1 MRPNQK
7 NFSGPYSPAMNWVLL
22 TEVFVTLF
30 VIMDPV
36 GTIPIFLSLTGG
48 RSPQVAR
55 RAAWQA
61 VAVSFGVISAFA
73 FFGQQ
78 ILEYLHISL
87 PALQCAGGLL
97 LLLVALE
104 LLTGKEEGPTATADT
119 NVALVPL
126 GTPLL
131 AGPGAIVATMVF
143 SKKVDHVSEFAAV
156 ALGVILVHVAL
167 WLSMRFSLPILRLI
181 RESGVMLVTR
191 IAGLLLS
198 AIAVQMVADAVRA
211 FIAGEG

>member
-1 MRPNQK
+1 MTGTL
-7 NFSGPYSPAMNWVLL
+7 SLL

-36 GTIPIFLSLTGG
+36 GTIPLFLSLTRG
-48 RSPQVAR
+48 RSAVSR
-55 RAAWQA
+55 KRAAWQA
-61 VAVSFGVISAFA
+61 VAVSFAVIVVFA
-73 FFGQQ
+73 FFGQR
-78 ILEYLHISL
+78 ILEYLGISL

-104 LLTGKEEGPTATADT
+104 LLTGKEQAPTASAEV

-131 AGPGAIVATMVF
+131 AGPGAIVATMVL
-143 SKKVDHVSEFAAV
+143 SRKVDGVPEFLAV
-156 ALGVILVHVAL
+156 AGGVVLVHVAM
-167 WLSMRFSLPILRLI
+167 WLAMRFSLPILRVI
-181 RESGVMLVTR
+181 REGGVVLVSR

-198 AIAVQMVADAVRA
+198 AIAVQLVADAVRA
-211 FIAGEG
+211 FVVGQG

>member
-1 MRPNQK
+1 
-7 NFSGPYSPAMNWVLL
+7 MNWVLL

-48 RSPQVAR
+48 RSAQVAR

-61 VAVSFGVISAFA
+61 VTVSFGVICAFA

-78 ILEYLHISL
+78 ILDYLGISL

-104 LLTGKEEGPTATADT
+104 LLTGKDQGPTATADT

-143 SKKVDHVSEFAAV
+143 VKQIDGFTDFAAV
-156 ALGVILVHVAL
+156 GLGIVLVHLTL
-167 WLSMRFSLPILRLI
+167 WLAMRFSLPILRLI
-181 RESGVMLVTR
+181 RESGVLLVTR

-198 AIAVQMVADAVRA
+198 AIAVQLVADAVRA

>member
-1 MRPNQK
+1 
-7 NFSGPYSPAMNWVLL
+7 MNTTLAI
-22 TEVFVTLF
+22 EVFVTLF
-30 VIMDPV
+30 VIMDPP
-36 GTIPIFLSLTGG
+36 GTVPIFLSLTSG
-48 RSPQVAR
+48 RSVATAR
-55 RAAWQA
+55 KAAWQA
-61 VAVSFGVISAFA
+61 VAVAFLVIVLFA
-73 FFGQQ
+73 FFGER
-78 ILEYLHISL
+78 ILHYMHISL

-104 LLTGKEEGPTATADT
+104 LLTGNEQEASAAADT
-119 NVALVPL
+119 NIALVPL

-143 SKKVDHVSEFAAV
+143 TRQVDSVPDFTAV
-156 ALGVILVHVAL
+156 AVGIVAVHIVL
-167 WLSMRFSLPILRLI
+167 WLSMRYSLPILRLI
-181 RESGVMLVTR
+181 RESGILLVTR

>member
-1 MRPNQK
+1 M
-7 NFSGPYSPAMNWVLL
+7 SDLL
-22 TEVFVTLF
+22 ALGLMTEVFVTLF

-36 GTIPIFLSLTGG
+36 GTIPIFLSLTRG
-48 RSPQVAR
+48 RSQATIR

-61 VAVSFGVISAFA
+61 VAVSFGVICAFA
-73 FFGQQ
+73 FFGQA
-78 ILEYLHISL
+78 ILAYLHISL

-104 LLTGKEEGPTATADT
+104 LLTGKEETPSANADV
-119 NVALVPL
+119 NIALVPL

-143 SKKVDHVSEFAAV
+143 SEQVDDWATFAAV
-156 ALGVILVHVAL
+156 GLGLVLVHTAI
-167 WLSMRFSLPILRLI
+167 WLSMRFSLPILRVL
-181 RESGVMLVTR
+181 REGGVVLVSR

-198 AIAVQMVADAVRA
+198 AIAVQLVADAVRA

>member
-1 MRPNQK
+1 MDVV
-7 NFSGPYSPAMNWVLL
+7 ML

-48 RSPQVAR
+48 RSAAVAR

-104 LLTGKEEGPTATADT
+104 LLTGKEAEQTATADT

-143 SKKVDHVSEFAAV
+143 SKKVDGLEEFSAV

-167 WLSMRFSLPILRLI
+167 WLSMRFSLPILHLI
-181 RESGVMLVTR
+181 RESGVLLVTR

>member
-1 MRPNQK
+1 V
-7 NFSGPYSPAMNWVLL
+7 SSVLDTVLL
-22 TEVFVTLF
+22 VEVFVTLF

-36 GTIPIFLSLTGG
+36 GTVPIFLSLTGG
-48 RSPQVAR
+48 RSPASAR

-61 VAVSFGVISAFA
+61 VAVSFFVITVFA

-104 LLTGKEEGPTATADT
+104 LLTGNEKEPTAQVGT

-131 AGPGAIVATMVF
+131 AGPGAIVATMLF
-143 SKKVDHVSEFAAV
+143 TREVDSGPTFAAV
-156 ALGVILVHVAL
+156 GLGVVLVHASL
-167 WLSMRFSLPILRLI
+167 WAAMRYSLPILKLI
-181 RESGVMLVTR
+181 RESGVLLVTR

-198 AIAVQMVADAVRA
+198 AIAVQLVADAVRA

>member
-1 MRPNQK
+1 M
-7 NFSGPYSPAMNWVLL
+7 
-22 TEVFVTLF
+22 TLF
-30 VIMDPV
+30 VIRDPV
-36 GTIPIFLSLTGG
+36 GTVPIFLSLTSG
-48 RSPQVAR
+48 RSAASAR

-61 VAVSFGVISAFA
+61 VTVSFGVISAFG

-78 ILEYLHISL
+78 ILAYLNISL
-87 PALQCAGGLL
+87 PALQGAGGLL

-104 LLTGKEEGPTATADT
+104 LLTGKEEEMTASSDT

-143 SKKVDHVSEFAAV
+143 SRQVDDFPEFSAV
-156 ALGVILVHVAL
+156 ALGVVLVHVSL
-167 WLSMRFSLPILRLI
+167 WLAMRFSLPILRLL
-181 RESGVMLVTR
+181 RESGVLLITR

-198 AIAVQMVADAVRA
+198 AIAVQMVADSIRA
-211 FIAGEG
+211 FVAGEG

>member
-1 MRPNQK
+1 M
-7 NFSGPYSPAMNWVLL
+7 SGVLDTVLL
-22 TEVFVTLF
+22 VEVFVTLF

-36 GTIPIFLSLTGG
+36 GTVPIFLSLTSG
-48 RSPQVAR
+48 RSAATAR

-61 VAVSFGVISAFA
+61 VAVAFVVITAFA
-73 FFGQQ
+73 VFGQQ
-78 ILEYLHISL
+78 ILSYLHISL

-104 LLTGKEEGPTATADT
+104 LLTDNEKEPTATAGA

-131 AGPGAIVATMVF
+131 AGPGAIVATMLFVEQ
-143 SKKVDHVSEFAAV
+143 VDEPADLTAVSLGI
-156 ALGVILVHVAL
+156 LGVHACL
-167 WLSMRFSLPILRLI
+167 WAAMRYSLPILKLI
-181 RESGVMLVTR
+181 RESGVLLVTR

-198 AIAVQMVADAVRA
+198 AIAVQLIADAVRA
-211 FIAGEG
+211 FAAGEG

>member
-1 MRPNQK
+1 MT
-7 NFSGPYSPAMNWVLL
+7 WLDLVLM

-36 GTIPIFLSLTGG
+36 GTIPIFLALTGG
-48 RSPQVAR
+48 RSVASMR

-61 VAVSFGVISAFA
+61 VAVSFGVIVAFA

-78 ILEYLHISL
+78 ILAYLNISL
-87 PALQCAGGLL
+87 PALQMAGGLL
-97 LLLVALE
+97 LLLIALE
-104 LLTGKEEGPTATADT
+104 LLTGKEESFSAGANANV

-126 GTPLL
+126 GTPMM

-143 SKKVDHVSEFAAV
+143 SDRVDGLDTFAGV
-156 ALGVILVHVAL
+156 AMGVVLVHVAL
-167 WLSMRFSLPILRLI
+167 WLSMRFSVPILRVI
-181 RESGVMLVTR
+181 RESGVLLVSR

-198 AIAVQMVADAVRA
+198 AIAVQLMADAIRA
-211 FIAGEG
+211 FLAGEG

>member
-1 MRPNQK
+1 V
-7 NFSGPYSPAMNWVLL
+7 SGWVDAVLL
-22 TEVFVTLF
+22 VETFVTLF

-36 GTIPIFLSLTGG
+36 GTVPIFLSLTSG
-48 RSPQVAR
+48 RSPATAR

-61 VAVSFGVISAFA
+61 VGVSFVVITVFA

-78 ILEYLHISL
+78 ILAYLRISL

-104 LLTGKEEGPTATADT
+104 LLTGNEKEPTATSGT

-131 AGPGAIVATMVF
+131 AGPGAIVATMLF
-143 SKKVDHVSEFAAV
+143 SRRVQDWPDFTAV
-156 ALGVILVHVAL
+156 ALGVVGVHLAL
-167 WLSMRFSLPILRLI
+167 WAAMRWSLPILRVI
-181 RESGVMLVTR
+181 RPSGVLLVTR

-198 AIAVQMVADAVRA
+198 AIAVQLVADAVRA
-211 FIAGEG
+211 FVAGEG

>member
-1 MRPNQK
+1 M
-7 NFSGPYSPAMNWVLL
+7 SVTLL

-30 VIMDPV
+30 VIMDPI
-36 GTIPIFLSLTGG
+36 GTIPIFLSLTRG
-48 RSPQVAR
+48 RSRASVK

-61 VAVSFGVISAFA
+61 VTVSFGVIVAFA

-78 ILEYLHISL
+78 ILTYLNISL

-104 LLTGKEEGPTATADT
+104 LLTGKEKDPMVSSET
-119 NVALVPL
+119 NIALVPL

-143 SKKVDHVSEFAAV
+143 SRQVHHGDQFVAV
-156 ALGVILVHVAL
+156 ALGVVLVHLAL
-167 WLSMRFSLPILRLI
+167 WLAMRFSLPILRLI
-181 RESGVMLVTR
+181 REGGVLLVTR

-211 FIAGEG
+211 FVQGQG

>member
-1 MRPNQK
+1 M
-7 NFSGPYSPAMNWVLL
+7 SDVITLTLL

-36 GTIPIFLSLTGG
+36 GTIPIFLSLTRG
-48 RSPQVAR
+48 RSQASVR

-61 VAVSFGVISAFA
+61 VTVSFAVIVAFA
-73 FFGQQ
+73 LVGQQ
-78 ILEYLHISL
+78 ILDYLGISL

-104 LLTGKEEGPTATADT
+104 LLTGKEQTPAASSDV

-131 AGPGAIVATMVF
+131 AGPGAIVATMVL
-143 SKKVDHVSEFAAV
+143 SRQVDDVPDLLGV
-156 ALGVILVHVAL
+156 ALGVVGVHVAL
-167 WLSMRFSLPILRLI
+167 WLAMRFSLPILRLL
-181 RESGVMLVTR
+181 RDGGVVLVSR

-198 AIAVQMVADAVRA
+198 AIAVQLVADAVRA

>member
-1 MRPNQK
+1 V
-7 NFSGPYSPAMNWVLL
+7 SDVISLVLM

-36 GTIPIFLSLTGG
+36 GTIPLFLSLTRG
-48 RSPQVAR
+48 RSAASMR

-61 VAVSFGVISAFA
+61 VLVSLAVIVLFA
-73 FFGQQ
+73 FFGRQ
-78 ILEYLHISL
+78 LLAYLHISL

-104 LLTGKEEGPTATADT
+104 LLTGKEQTQSPGADI

-143 SKKVDHVSEFAAV
+143 SGRVHEAPQFLAV
-156 ALGVILVHVAL
+156 GAGVVLVHVTI
-167 WLSMRFSLPILRLI
+167 WLAMRFSVPILRVI
-181 RESGVMLVTR
+181 RESGVLLISR

-198 AIAVQMVADAVRA
+198 AIAVQLVADAVRA

>member
-1 MRPNQK
+1 VSAVLN
-7 NFSGPYSPAMNWVLL
+7 GVLL
-22 TEVFVTLF
+22 TETFVTLF

-36 GTIPIFLSLTGG
+36 GTIPIFLGLTSG
-48 RSPQVAR
+48 RSPASAR

-61 VAVSFGVISAFA
+61 VAVSFLVITVFA

-78 ILEYLHISL
+78 ILAYLNISL
-87 PALQCAGGLL
+87 PALQGAGGLL

-104 LLTGKEEGPTATADT
+104 LLTGNEKEQTAAAGT

-131 AGPGAIVATMVF
+131 AGPGAIVATMLF
-143 SKKVDHVSEFAAV
+143 SRRVHAWPDFAAV
-156 ALGVILVHVAL
+156 ALGIVLVHVAL
-167 WLSMRFSLPILRLI
+167 WLAMRYSLPILRLI
-181 RESGVMLVTR
+181 RESGVLLVTR

-198 AIAVQMVADAVRA
+198 AIAVQLIADSVRA
-211 FIAGEG
+211 FVAGQG

>member
-1 MRPNQK
+1 M
-7 NFSGPYSPAMNWVLL
+7 SAVLDTVLL
-22 TEVFVTLF
+22 VEVFVTLF

-36 GTIPIFLSLTGG
+36 GTVPIFLSLTSG
-48 RSPQVAR
+48 RSAATAR

-61 VAVSFGVISAFA
+61 VGVSFLVITVFA

-78 ILEYLHISL
+78 ILQYLHISL
-87 PALQCAGGLL
+87 PALQGAGGLL

-104 LLTGKEEGPTATADT
+104 LLTGNEQEPTASAGA

-131 AGPGAIVATMVF
+131 AGPGAIVATMLFVER
-143 SKKVDHVSEFAAV
+143 VDDAAGFVAV
-156 ALGVILVHVAL
+156 ALGVVLVHLSL
-167 WLSMRFSLPILRLI
+167 WAAMRFSLPILRLI
-181 RESGVMLVTR
+181 REGGVLLVTR

-198 AIAVQMVADAVRA
+198 AIAVQLVADAVRA

>member
-1 MRPNQK
+1 MSSIIAGTM
-7 NFSGPYSPAMNWVLL
+7 FV
-22 TEVFVTLF
+22 EVFVTLF

-36 GTIPIFLSLTGG
+36 GTVPIFLSLTGG
-48 RSPQVAR
+48 RSPAAAK

-61 VAVSFGVISAFA
+61 VAVSFSVISAFA

-78 ILEYLHISL
+78 ILAYLNISL
-87 PALQCAGGLL
+87 PALQGAGGLL

-104 LLTGKEEGPTATADT
+104 LLTGKETEPTAAADT

-143 SKKVDHVSEFAAV
+143 SRDVHSAPEFVAV
-156 ALGVILVHVAL
+156 GLGVIVVHLCIFAA
-167 WLSMRFSLPILRLI
+167 MRFSLPILRLI
-181 RESGVMLVTR
+181 RESGVLLVTR

-198 AIAVQMVADAVRA
+198 AIAVQLVADAVRA
-211 FIAGEG
+211 FIAGQG